1 MSSWTISRGIDAKKV
16 INLCPEDLRADIA
29 VHLHRKVF
37 NDHKERIIK
46 KLIKG
51 DNELEWSLL
60 SVYDCLFYDL
70 SYAVG
75 GNVHVMA
82 RDRTLLTSVAKKKK
96 AKKTKKK
103 KGKKKKLGKKEK
115 ENGV

>member
-1 MSSWTISRGIDAKKV
+1 M
-16 INLCPEDLRADIA
+16 
-29 VHLHRKVF
+29 
-37 NDHKERIIK
+37 
-46 KLIKG
+46 
-51 DNELEWSLL
+51 EWSLL

-96 AKKTKKK
+96 AKKTRKKK
-103 KGKKKKLGKKEK
+103 KGGKKEK

>member
-1 MSSWTISRGIDAKKV
+1 MPYVESERRGKTNHY
-16 INLCPEDLRADIA
+16 INLFR
-29 VHLHRKVF
+29 VTM
-37 NDHKERIIK
+37 N
-46 KLIKG
+46 
-51 DNELEWSLL
+51 WSLL
-60 SVYDCLFYDL
+60 SMHDCLFYDL

-75 GNVHVMA
+75 GNVNVMA

-96 AKKTKKK
+96 AKKTRKKK